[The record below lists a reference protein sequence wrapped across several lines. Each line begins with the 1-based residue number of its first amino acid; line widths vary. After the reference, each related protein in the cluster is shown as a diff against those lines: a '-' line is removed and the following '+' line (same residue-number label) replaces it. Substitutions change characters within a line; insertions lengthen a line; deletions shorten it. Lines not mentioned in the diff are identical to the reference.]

1 MALYERCACGRSL
14 TATATRA
21 IKNLFVICSAV
32 SCPSFLKAQSYTR
45 DLKTTLRGAKKMH
58 EIPNF
63 PYPNLQSTEQAN
75 AQQASAQPA
84 EPSDTADSQTADSE
98 D

>member
-1 MALYERCACGRSL
+1 MARCKRCAGVPNLSAL
-14 TATATRA
+14 ATDA
-21 IKNLFVICSAV
+21 IKSLFVICSAV

-45 DLKTTLRGAKKMH
+45 YLKTTLRGAKTMH

-63 PYPNLQSTEQAN
+63 PYPNLQATEQAN

-84 EPSDTADSQTADSE
+84 EPSDAADSQTADSE